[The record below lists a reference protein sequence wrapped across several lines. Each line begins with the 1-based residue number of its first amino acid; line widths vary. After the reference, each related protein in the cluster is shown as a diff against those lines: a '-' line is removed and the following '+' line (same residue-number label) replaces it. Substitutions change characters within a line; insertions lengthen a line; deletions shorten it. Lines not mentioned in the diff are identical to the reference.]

1 MSLTASQP
9 NQLIK
14 ITQFDSG
21 LHIKNRFS
29 VPTSFSPHHASSA
42 PAYRH
47 FTVKKLK
54 DIKSAVVPNISMIV
68 DIKSQEK

>member
-21 LHIKNRFS
+21 LHMKNRFS
-29 VPTSFSPHHASSA
+29 VPATFSPHHISSA

-54 DIKSAVVPNISMIV
+54 DIKSAAIPSISMAF
-68 DIKSQEK
+68 DLRTH

>member
-1 MSLTASQP
+1 MSLTATQP
-9 NQLIK
+9 SHMLK

-29 VPTSFSPHHASSA
+29 VPTTLSPHHASSA
-42 PAYRH
+42 PAHRH

-54 DIKSAVVPNISMIV
+54 DIKSAVIPNISMAI
-68 DIKSQEK
+68 DLKNQDK